1 MSTKGRGRKSRRAR
15 SAIFGDINV
24 TPLVDVVLVLLI
36 VFMVVAPYL
45 ARGKEVRLPW
55 ARNVEATSD
64 DVVQVTLRADG
75 SLFLGAE
82 RIARDALVPAVRARV
97 RADDAS
103 DVVLRADAELRY
115 RDVMEVFET
124 LKAAG
129 VSDVGLSATLPPED
143 G

>member
-1 MSTKGRGRKSRRAR
+1 MKKKRRSPAPAKR
-15 SAIFGDINV
+15 TIFGDINV

-55 ARNVEATSD
+55 AHNIDPVAG

-75 SLFLGAE
+75 TLWLGADP
-82 RIARDALVPAVRARV
+82 IAREELVPAVRAQLSG
-97 RADDAS
+97 ADEPE
-103 DVVLRADAELRY
+103 VVLRADAELRY
-115 RDVMEVFET
+115 RDVMVVFET
-124 LKAAG
+124 LKSAG
-129 VSDVGLSATLPPED
+129 VRDVGLSATLPPED

>member
-1 MSTKGRGRKSRRAR
+1 VTKKRRHRPGGR

-55 ARNVEATSD
+55 ARNIDASEGD
-64 DVVQVTLRADG
+64 IVQVTLRDDG
-75 SLFLGAE
+75 SLWLGADPIE
-82 RIARDALVPAVRARV
+82 REDLVRSVRAQL
-97 RADDAS
+97 AGPETPEI
-103 DVVLRADAELRY
+103 VLRADATLKY
-115 RDVMEVFET
+115 REVMLVFET

-129 VSDVGLSATLPPED
+129 ISDVGLSATLPPED